1 MRTYQNG
8 TKDKKKLSKKMMY
21 IILLSLSIVAI
32 ATIIT
37 LSLTL
42 GGKPPVDN
50 NPDDG
55 LPSGGDPVTPKVV
68 YTVPM
73 DSFTVG
79 MPASLTQIV
88 YMSSMNN
95 WRTHNGIDLIA
106 EAGSKVYAITD
117 GTVTNIQNK
126 SLEATIIT
134 ITHKNG
140 VVSYYYGLSEDVMVE
155 VGNTVKGGDVI
166 GTVAASMPLESDV
179 GAHLHLEI
187 KENNKLVDPMKFLPE
202 LADK

>member
-8 TKDKKKLSKKMMY
+8 TKEKKKLSKKMVY

-42 GGKPPVDN
+42 GNKPPVN
-50 NPDDG
+50 NDPTI
-55 LPSGGDPVTPKVV
+55 PSGNDPVVPKVV

-79 MPASLTQIV
+79 MPASLTQVV

-106 EAGSKVYAITD
+106 EKGTAVYSISD
-117 GTVTNIQNK
+117 GTVTGIK
-126 SLEATIIT
+126 HTTLESSVIT
-134 ITHKNG
+134 IEHTGG
-140 VVSYYYGLSEDVMVE
+140 VVSYYKGLAKDVAVK
-155 VGNTVKGGDVI
+155 VGDTVKGGDLI
-166 GTVAASMPLESDV
+166 GNVAESMPLERDV

-187 KENNKLVDPMKFLPE
+187 KKDGKLVDPINYLPE

>member
-8 TKDKKKLSKKMMY
+8 TKEKRKLSKKMAY
-21 IILLSLSIVAI
+21 IILLSLSIIAI

-50 NPDDG
+50 TPDDEI
-55 LPSGGDPVTPKVV
+55 PTNNDPVKIV

-73 DSFTVG
+73 NSFTLG
-79 MPASLTQIV
+79 MEASLTRVV

-95 WRTHNGIDLIA
+95 WRTHNGVDLIA
-106 EAGSKVYAITD
+106 EAGSQVFAIQD
-117 GTVTNIQNK
+117 GTVTGIK
-126 SLEATIIT
+126 HTTLESSVVT
-134 ITHKNG
+134 ITHANG
-140 VVSYYYGLSEDVMVE
+140 IISYYKGLSEDLKVE
-155 VGNTVKGGDVI
+155 VGDTVKSGDAI
-166 GTVAASMPLESDV
+166 GTLAESMPLERDV

-187 KENNKLVDPMKFLPE
+187 TENGKLTDPLKFLPE